1 MSLVAHQERGFSMF
15 HLFGVVS
22 GTFQPLLACLA
33 LFHFLE
39 AAASQNVLAC
49 KIAMNQLH
57 VDFITKDCK
66 RYYKVEQLKVGI
78 TNWNRYYKEG

>member
-1 MSLVAHQERGFSMF
+1 MF

-57 VDFITKDCK
+57 VDFITK
-66 RYYKVEQLKVGI
+66 RYYKVEQLKVG
-78 TNWNRYYKEG
+78 RYYKLEQVLQRGITFI